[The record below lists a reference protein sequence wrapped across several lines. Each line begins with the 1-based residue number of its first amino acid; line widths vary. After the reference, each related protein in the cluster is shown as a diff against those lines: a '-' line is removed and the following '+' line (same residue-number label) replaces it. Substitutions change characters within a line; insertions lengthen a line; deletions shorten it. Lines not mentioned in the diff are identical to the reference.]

1 MSNDLVKY
9 QWQDKELILTVDDVR
24 NHISTSKTVTDE
36 EIKDFMDLCVYRQ
49 LNPFIKEA
57 YLIKYGAERAQI
69 VVSKDIFDLR
79 ASLNPNYDGEEIT
92 NNYKRGM
99 NLMDLW
105 VRTRIYHKGLSHPAA
120 DVTVYYSEYVG
131 KKKDGTINKMWL
143 TKPVTMTTKVSKAQG
158 KREANPKDLSGMYL
172 SGEFDQED
180 KPTEK
185 VIREIDITPKE
196 EKSIRQ
202 VIQTEEGKILANK
215 EEVSPAEDNEITDED
230 IPQDENIPDEED
242 EQEVWQDPGFKPAS
256 EKQLNFIYGV
266 GKKKGIIH
274 SHLLTQEE
282 IDRIGKSENMD
293 IEKASKILAWWWGN
307 KEKNIIGEQEKREK
321 NEKANPKEGKNDLE
335 RRGELMTEVLDL
347 MEENH
352 IKPAERQ
359 SMYKKY
365 QKDEIIKLAYEEL
378 EELKA
383 LLEHYTPNW
392 K

>member
-1 MSNDLVKY
+1 MNDLVTIIDSTDIKTFQGTMKKIEQFQQLVRKNLKEGKDYGTIPGTPKPSLWKPGAEKIVILGKLRSTFEVLDETKDWENEFFQFEIRWNLWSGENLICQGVGLCSSKEDKY
-9 QWQDKELILTVDDVR
+9 RYRWLTEKKLPSNVNKSNLVYKEKNGQYGKYRVYRVENEDVCSIANTILKMAKKRALIDAALLVGSLSDLFTQDIEDLPEDIVSQTETIVKEAKL
-24 NHISTSKTVTDE
+24 DE
-36 EIKDFMDLCVYRQ
+36 EISDEDLPQ
-49 LNPFIKEA
+49 
-57 YLIKYGAERAQI
+57 
-69 VVSKDIFDLR
+69 
-79 ASLNPNYDGEEIT
+79 
-92 NNYKRGM
+92 
-99 NLMDLW
+99 
-105 VRTRIYHKGLSHPAA
+105 
-120 DVTVYYSEYVG
+120 
-131 KKKDGTINKMWL
+131 
-143 TKPVTMTTKVSKAQG
+143 
-158 KREANPKDLSGMYL
+158 
-172 SGEFDQED
+172 
-180 KPTEK
+180 
-185 VIREIDITPKE
+185 
-196 EKSIRQ
+196 
-202 VIQTEEGKILANK
+202 
-215 EEVSPAEDNEITDED
+215 DED
-230 IPQDENIPDEED
+230 IPDEEGG
-242 EQEVWQDPGFKPAS
+242 QEVWQEPDFKPAS

-378 EELKA
+378 EELKE